1 MSGISRPPGALYAGA
16 RGLARFWL
24 WFFFKAV
31 DVRHPERVP
40 DVGPILLCVNHPNN
54 LIDSLLVAA
63 VVRRPVHFLAT
74 ATLFRNAAVGRFLRA
89 CGAIPVYR
97 KQDDPDKMER
107 NADAF
112 EACYGALGAGGVVAI
127 YPEGTTHAE
136 PRVQRI
142 KTGAARIALEYEARR
157 AGAATAAAPLQLVPV
172 GLTFEAR
179 KSFRA
184 RVLVSF
190 GEPLPVGPYAARH
203 AEDPVKAVDALTNAI
218 QWAMEAEVVS
228 VKRMDSAALV
238 RAVEDLYRGELVRE
252 LEEERGLSAG
262 QIDTFRIS
270 RAIAA
275 ATAHFEDREPERVER
290 LWQGILAYRAM
301 LADYRV
307 RDEAV
312 RARLRPRPGTLQRVR
327 RGWQATLGLPVFA
340 YGVLV
345 NGLAY
350 FPPRWLARRMSRK
363 ETDYATTRFLLSIV
377 ALPICWAAEI
387 WIVARLAGAA
397 WALLFAA
404 SLPVSG
410 MIAYRYLGGAG
421 LLGAHLRLGALSVTR
436 RQVATRLLAE
446 RQAIM
451 AELDRAK
458 TDYLATRGSTF

>member
-1 MSGISRPPGALYAGA
+1 
-16 RGLARFWL
+16 
-24 WFFFKAV
+24 
-31 DVRHPERVP
+31 
-40 DVGPILLCVNHPNN
+40 
-54 LIDSLLVAA
+54 
-63 VVRRPVHFLAT
+63 
-74 ATLFRNAAVGRFLRA
+74 
-89 CGAIPVYR
+89 
-97 KQDDPDKMER
+97 
-107 NADAF
+107 
-112 EACYGALGAGGVVAI
+112 
-127 YPEGTTHAE
+127 
-136 PRVQRI
+136 
-142 KTGAARIALEYEARR
+142 
-157 AGAATAAAPLQLVPV
+157 
-172 GLTFEAR
+172 
-179 KSFRA
+179 
-184 RVLVSF
+184 VLVSF
-190 GEPLPVGPYAARH
+190 GEPMPVGPYAARH
-203 AEDPVKAVDALTNAI
+203 VEDPVEAVDALTGAI
-218 QWAMEAEVVS
+218 QCAMEAEVVS

-252 LEEERGLSAG
+252 LEEERGLSPQ

-275 ATAHFEDREPERVER
+275 ATVHFEDREPERVER
-290 LWQGILAYRAM
+290 LWQRILAYRAM
-301 LADYRV
+301 LAEYRV

-312 RARLRPRPGTLQRVR
+312 RARLRRRPGARQRVR
-327 RGWQATLGLPVFA
+327 RGWQATLGLPIFA
-340 YGVLV
+340 YGALV

-377 ALPICWAAEI
+377 ALPICWAAEV

-410 MIAYRYLGGAG
+410 LIAYRYLGGVG

-436 RQVATRLLAE
+436 HQVATRLLAE